1 MAVAGQALSKRDK
14 AGLAALTSTGPWPRY
29 VLFRGREYK
38 HGCGPWCEIFLEE
51 VSWLEIGN
59 VGKCFLGTRS

>member
-29 VLFRGREYK
+29 VLFRGE
-38 HGCGPWCEIFLEE
+38 G
-51 VSWLEIGN
+51 V
-59 VGKCFLGTRS
+59 